1 MSGNSNRKK
10 DLINV
15 GLLVAAVVLINV
27 FASSLVMRLD
37 LTAEK
42 RFTLADIT
50 KDFLSEM
57 EEPVYARIYLTGDLN
72 VGFSRLSESVEEK
85 LEEFDVYAGSNLDYQ
100 FIDPNDSDD
109 ESKKAVKYLAELGL
123 DPVPVYEA
131 KEDGSRSRTLVYP
144 YLVFRSGEAD
154 IAVNL
159 LENMQGQSGAE
170 NLNNSIEVLEYKLT
184 DALRRLLMDE
194 MPRIAFL
201 EGHGEYDEVDVID
214 ITDALSQY
222 YQVDRG
228 NPGNSPEM
236 LQPYEALIVAGPRKT
251 FSEEEKF
258 AIDQYIMHGGRVLWL
273 IDAIGT
279 TMDSLRTNTQTVGL
293 PLDVNLRDQLFR
305 YGFRINPVLVQDV
318 QAGMIP
324 VNVAPP
330 GQSSQFVPMPWVFSP
345 LLTTNNRHPVTRNV
359 NLVKGE
365 FVSSIDTVG
374 GGLKT
379 IATPLLVSSRNSR
392 VMESPVFI
400 SLAHVEEQPA
410 RENFPLSH
418 IPVAYLSEGQ
428 FPSAFLHRPTPPGVV
443 FPDEQRRDE
452 SVPTR
457 MIVVADGEIIKN
469 DVRRRESANPRILPL
484 GYDEVTQQTFGNK
497 QFILNAVNFLTDEE
511 GWMELR
517 TRSYQLRLLN
527 RDRVANEAGFWKILN
542 IGLPLFFVLII
553 GLLVPFWRK
562 RKFGKEKK

>member
-10 DLINV
+10 DLINF
-15 GLLVAAVVLINV
+15 GLLVAAVLLINI
-27 FASSLVMRLD
+27 FASSVVIRLD

-50 KDFLSEM
+50 RDFLSEM
-57 EEPVYARIYLTGDLN
+57 EEPVYASIYLTGDLN
-72 VGFSRLSESVEEK
+72 AGFSRLSKSVEEK
-85 LEEFDVYAGSNLDYQ
+85 LDEFGVYSGSNLDYQ
-100 FIDPNDSDD
+100 FTDPNDSGD
-109 ESKKAVKYLAELGL
+109 ESEKAAEYLKDLGL

-144 YLVFRSGEAD
+144 YVVFRSGEAD

-159 LENMQGQSGAE
+159 LENMPGQSGAE
-170 NLNNSIEVLEYKLT
+170 NLNTSIEVLEYKLT

-201 EGHGEYDEVDVID
+201 EGHAEYEEIDVID

-228 NPGNSPEM
+228 NPGSSAEM
-236 LQPYEALIVAGPRKT
+236 LQPYEALIVAGPRKA
-251 FSEEEKF
+251 FPEAEKF
-258 AIDQYIMHGGRVLWL
+258 AIDQYIMQGGKVLWL

-279 TMDSLRTNTQTVGL
+279 TMDSLRTEMQTVGL
-293 PLDVNLRDQLFR
+293 PHDVNLDDQLFR

-318 QAGMIP
+318 QSGMIP

-330 GQSSQFVPMPWVFSP
+330 GQSSRFVPMPWVFSP
-345 LLTTNNRHPVTRNV
+345 LLNTNNRHPITRNV
-359 NLVKGE
+359 NLVRGE

-374 GGLKT
+374 GGLNT
-379 IATPLLVSSRNSR
+379 VATPLLVSSRNSR
-392 VMESPVFI
+392 VTESPVFI

-418 IPVAYLSEGQ
+418 IPVAYLSEGK
-428 FPSAFLHRPTPPGVV
+428 FPSAFQHRPAPPEVD
-443 FPDEQRRDE
+443 FPEEQRRNE

-469 DVRRRESANPRILPL
+469 DVRRRESENPRILPL

-497 QFILNAVNFLTDEE
+497 QFILNAVNYLTDEE

-517 TRSYQLRLLN
+517 TRSYQLRLLD
-527 RDRVANEAGFWKILN
+527 RDKVANESGYWKFLN
-542 IGLPLFFVLII
+542 IGLPLLFVFVI

>member
-1 MSGNSNRKK
+1 MSGKSNRKR
-10 DLINV
+10 DLINF
-15 GLLVAAVVLINV
+15 GILVAVVVIINV
-27 FASSLVMRLD
+27 IGSSMVMRLD

-50 KDFLSEM
+50 RNFLYGM
-57 EEPVYARIYLTGDLN
+57 DEPVYARVYLAGDLN
-72 VGFSRLSESVEEK
+72 VGFSRLSNSVEEK

-109 ESKKAVKYLAELGL
+109 ESQRAVEYLKELGL

-159 LENMQGQSGAE
+159 LENMPGQSGAE
-170 NLNNSIEVLEYKLT
+170 NLNISIEVLEYKLT
-184 DALRRLLMDE
+184 DAMRRLLMGE

-228 NPGNSPEM
+228 NPGSSPEM
-236 LQPYEALIVAGPRKT
+236 LEPYKALIVAGPRKT
-251 FSEEEKF
+251 FSEDEKF

-273 IDAIGT
+273 VDAIGT
-279 TMDSLRTNTQTVGL
+279 TMDSLRTDMQTVGL
-293 PLDVNLRDQLFR
+293 PLDVNLNDQLFR

-345 LLTTNNRHPVTRNV
+345 LLNTNSRHPVTRNV

-365 FVSSIDTVG
+365 FASSIDTVG
-374 GGLKT
+374 GALNT
-379 IATPLLVSSRNSR
+379 VATPLLVTSRNSR
-392 VMESPVFI
+392 IMESPVFI

-418 IPVAYLSEGQ
+418 IPVAYLSEGH
-428 FPSAFLHRPTPPGVV
+428 FPSAFLHRPAPPGVR
-443 FPDEQRRDE
+443 FSEEQRRNE
-452 SVPTR
+452 SVPTK

-469 DVRRRESANPRILPL
+469 EVRQRESANPRILPL

-497 QFILNAVNFLTDEE
+497 QFILNAVNYLTDED
-511 GWMELR
+511 GWMKLR
-517 TRSYQLRLLN
+517 TRNYQLRLLN
-527 RDRVANEAGFWKILN
+527 RDKVANEAGYWKTLN
-542 IGLPLFFVLII
+542 LGLPILFVLVI

>member
-10 DLINV
+10 DLISF
-15 GLLVAAVVLINV
+15 GLLMAVVVLV
-27 FASSLVMRLD
+27 YVAASSLVMRID

-42 RFTLADIT
+42 RFTLAEIT
-50 KDFLSEM
+50 RDFLSGM
-57 EEPVYARIYLTGDLN
+57 EEPVNARIYLTGDLN

-85 LEEFDVYAGSNLDYQ
+85 LGEFDVYAGSRLDYQ

-109 ESKKAVKYLAELGL
+109 ESKRAVEYLAELGL

-159 LENMQGQSGAE
+159 LENMPGQSGAE
-170 NLNNSIEVLEYKLT
+170 NLNTSIEVLEYKLT

-228 NPGNSPEM
+228 NPGSSPEM
-236 LQPYEALIVAGPRKT
+236 LQPYEALIVAGPRKV
-251 FSEEEKF
+251 FSEDEKF

-279 TMDSLRTNTQTVGL
+279 TMDSLRTSMQTVGL
-293 PLDVNLRDQLFR
+293 PLDVNLDDQLFR

-324 VNVAPP
+324 VNVAPA
-330 GQSSQFVPMPWVFSP
+330 GQPSQFVPMPWVFSP
-345 LLTTNNRHPVTRNV
+345 LLNTNSRHPVTRNV

-374 GGLKT
+374 GLNT
-379 IATPLLVSSRNSR
+379 NSIPLLVSSRNSR
-392 VMESPVFI
+392 ETESPVFI

-428 FPSAFLHRPTPPGVV
+428 FPSAFRHRPTPPEVA
-443 FPDEQRRDE
+443 FQEEQRRDQ

-469 DVRRRESANPRILPL
+469 DVRRRESENPRILPL

-497 QFILNAVNFLTDEE
+497 QFILNAVNYLTDDE

-527 RDRVANEAGFWKILN
+527 RDKVANESGFWKILN
-542 IGLPLFFVLII
+542 IGLPLLFVLLI

>member
-10 DLINV
+10 DLINF
-15 GLLVAAVVLINV
+15 GLLVAVVALVNI

-57 EEPVYARIYLTGDLN
+57 EEPVYARIFLAGDLN

-85 LEEFDVYAGSNLDYQ
+85 LDEFDVYAGSNLDYPV
-100 FIDPNDSDD
+100 IDPNDSDD
-109 ESKKAVKYLAELGL
+109 ESQCAGEYLKELGL

-159 LENMQGQSGAE
+159 LENMPGQSGAE
-170 NLNNSIEVLEYKLT
+170 NLNISIEVLEYKLT

-228 NPGNSPEM
+228 NPGSSPEM

-251 FSEEEKF
+251 FSEDEKF

-279 TMDSLRTNTQTVGL
+279 TMDSLRTDMQTVGL
-293 PLDVNLRDQLFR
+293 PLDVNLNDQLFR

-330 GQSSQFVPMPWVFSP
+330 GQASQFVPMPWVFSP
-345 LLTTNNRHPVTRNV
+345 LLTTNSRHPVTRNV

-410 RENFPLSH
+410 RENFPLSY

-469 DVRRRESANPRILPL
+469 DVRRRESASPRILPL

-497 QFILNAVNFLTDEE
+497 QFILNAVNYLTDEE

-527 RDRVANEAGFWKILN
+527 RDKVANEAGFWKIIN
-542 IGLPLFFVLII
+542 IGLPLLFVLLI
-553 GLLVPFWRK
+553 GLFVPFWRK